1 MSKKNKEDKD
11 EIIFKIIVLGDS
23 NSGKTSIIKKFLN
36 SKYDIKT
43 ISTIGFG
50 SFNKEITLK
59 DGTII
64 KLNIIDT
71 ASQENYQALSA
82 TYLKNSD
89 GVLFVFSHNNR
100 QSLENVKHFLVNFKE
115 SEPNLD
121 LNQKIPSYLIGNNY
135 DLEHVI
141 DDDEIEELKTSY
153 NFFGYTNINSKDN
166 TGIDDLF
173 QDMGEILYKTYGKRK
188 KKGIVKLSG
197 KHKKNKNCYLI

>member
-115 SEPNLD
+115 SEPNSD
-121 LNQKIPSYLIGNNY
+121 LNQ
-135 DLEHVI
+135 
-141 DDDEIEELKTSY
+141 
-153 NFFGYTNINSKDN
+153 INSLKPYFLHPF
-166 TGIDDLF
+166 GISP
-173 QDMGEILYKTYGKRK
+173 
-188 KKGIVKLSG
+188 LSTLLS
-197 KHKKNKNCYLI
+197 NVALDIPR